1 MSTSK
6 QSEMTTEMTDDESAQ
21 VEDLLQVWYAW
32 TSRYRPALGAPRASI
47 YAHGSESSDVYADAD
62 DVDARIEAEQAR
74 QVDAC
79 IDTLST
85 LHKSAV
91 GIHVANRYVGHV
103 VFRNP
108 RLTAE
113 KTHALY
119 LDAKQIIFSLLVN
132 RDMIS
137 REKGDLTP
145 ISRDLF
151 RMPQLCAAT
160 D

>member
-6 QSEMTTEMTDDESAQ
+6 QSEMATEMTDDESAQ

-47 YAHGSESSDVYADAD
+47 YARGSESSDVYADAD

-79 IDTLST
+79 IDTLSGV
-85 LHKSAV
+85 HKSVV
-91 GIHVANRYVGHV
+91 GIHAANRYAGHA

-113 KTHALY
+113 ATHAHY
-119 LDAKQIIFSLLVN
+119 LEAKQTLFHLLVN
-132 RDMIS
+132 CNLLKQHLKI
-137 REKGDLTP
+137 
-145 ISRDLF
+145 
-151 RMPQLCAAT
+151 
-160 D
+160 

>member
-1 MSTSK
+1 MSTRK
-6 QSEMTTEMTDDESAQ
+6 QSEMATEMTDDESAQ

-47 YAHGSESSDVYADAD
+47 YARGSESSDVYADAD

-85 LHKSAV
+85 LHKSVV
-91 GIHVANRYVGHV
+91 GIHAANRYAGRA

-108 RLTAE
+108 RLTPAA
-113 KTHALY
+113 THALY
-119 LDAKQIIFSLLVN
+119 LEAKQIIFQRFINQALIKS
-132 RDMIS
+132 
-137 REKGDLTP
+137 
-145 ISRDLF
+145 
-151 RMPQLCAAT
+151 
-160 D
+160 

>member
-47 YAHGSESSDVYADAD
+47 YARGSESSDVYADAD

-91 GIHVANRYVGHV
+91 GIHAANRYVGHV

-108 RLTAE
+108 RLTPEA
-113 KTHALY
+113 THILY
-119 LDAKQIIFSLLVN
+119 LEAKRSIFSMLV
-132 RDMIS
+132 S
-137 REKGDLTP
+137 RGMVKCYEP
-145 ISRDLF
+145 SW
-151 RMPQLCAAT
+151 
-160 D
+160 

>member
-6 QSEMTTEMTDDESAQ
+6 RIEMAPQMTDDESAQ

-47 YAHGSESSDVYADAD
+47 YARGSESSDVYADAD

-91 GIHVANRYVGHV
+91 GIHAANRYVGRA

-108 RLTAE
+108 RLTAAA
-113 KTHALY
+113 THAHYHEAKRFIFLY
-119 LDAKQIIFSLLVN
+119 LFNLGLVK
-132 RDMIS
+132 RI
-137 REKGDLTP
+137 
-145 ISRDLF
+145 
-151 RMPQLCAAT
+151 
-160 D
+160 

>member
-6 QSEMTTEMTDDESAQ
+6 RSEMATQMTDDESAQ

-32 TSRYRPALGAPRASI
+32 TSRYRPALGAPRSSI
-47 YAHGSESSDVYADAD
+47 YARGSESSDVYADTD

-79 IDTLST
+79 IDTLSGV
-85 LHKSAV
+85 HKSVV
-91 GIHVANRYVGHV
+91 GIHAANRYAGHA

-113 KTHALY
+113 ATHAQCIEDDRLFKEWSGTWMRVVKGG
-119 LDAKQIIFSLLVN
+119 LCRVF
-132 RDMIS
+132 IS
-137 REKGDLTP
+137 VYHQPENK
-145 ISRDLF
+145 
-151 RMPQLCAAT
+151 
-160 D
+160 

>member
-1 MSTSK
+1 MSTCK
-6 QSEMTTEMTDDESAQ
+6 RNEMATQMTDDESAQ

-47 YAHGSESSDVYADAD
+47 YALGLESSDVYADAD
-62 DVDARIEAEQAR
+62 EVDARIEAEQAR

-91 GIHVANRYVGHV
+91 GIHAANRYVGRQI
-103 VFRNP
+103 FRNP

-113 KTHALY
+113 NQHALY
-119 LDAKQIIFSLLVN
+119 LEAGQTLLHLFLNRGLAKHGRLKLSLEC
-132 RDMIS
+132 R
-137 REKGDLTP
+137 
-145 ISRDLF
+145 
-151 RMPQLCAAT
+151 
-160 D
+160 